1 MYLFI
6 IFYYFLLD
14 VEVNSTSKIEK
25 GDLSRNCSII
35 STPLTNT
42 ENIEDEKNVNDGNI
56 SYYILKF
63 INLFL
68 KLGNNN
74 YYCNV
79 STYIYI
85 KGLIIIIH

>member
-6 IFYYFLLD
+6 IFYYVLLD

-25 GDLSRNCSII
+25 DDLSRNCSII
-35 STPLTNT
+35 STTPLTNT

-63 INLFL
+63 INL
-68 KLGNNN
+68 
-74 YYCNV
+74 Y
-79 STYIYI
+79 
-85 KGLIIIIH
+85 